1 MSEWQLEAKII
12 LEDNNLYKIKYYFTD
27 NHWIDHSVII
37 FEWKEYII
45 RYKKKDFDDIKAH
58 IVEYMRKYRKNDWN
72 NMPFKMWLK
81 TFKWFY
87 W

>member
-1 MSEWQLEAKII
+1 MSEGQLEAKII

-37 FEWKEYII
+37 FEWEEYII

-58 IVEYMRKYRKNDWN
+58 IVEYMRKYRKKDWD